1 VTAPRIYMV
10 AAEASGDLLAREV
23 VEAVRKVQPNAHIS
37 GIGGNELAS
46 VGIESAIDTSPLS
59 ILGFFEGV
67 KAYGHV
73 VRLADLAAE
82 AIVADSPDVVVLVDS
97 WGFMLRVAQRVRL
110 RAPDIRL
117 VKLVGPQVWATR
129 PGRAKTLASV
139 VDHLLCIHDL
149 EVPYYEPFGL
159 KTTVIG
165 NPAISRHVRGN
176 AQLFRQEQN
185 IPIGNKI
192 VLVLPGSRPSE
203 IKRVAPG
210 LVEAAKNL
218 KSANRDLSIVFMPA
232 SNVASQFQ
240 QDFPGLEGWSIVS
253 SDPNIRFDAMAAA
266 DLALACSGTVT
277 TELAMQDT
285 PMIVA
290 YKTGWI
296 TWALARGL
304 LYSKTHITLLNIVS
318 DDQEIVPEF
327 VQTRLNACAIAAK
340 AQAWLDDP
348 DALAAQLDRQRSALE
363 RMKEGD
369 RDASEIAA
377 GVVLKEA
384 AARRAGEISL
394 SREQK
399 IGRSR
404 S

>member
-1 VTAPRIYMV
+1 MSAPRIYMV
-10 AAEASGDLLAREV
+10 AAETSGDLLAREV
-23 VEAVRKVQPNAHIS
+23 VEDIRRRNPDAHIS
-37 GIGGNELAS
+37 GIGGGELAS
-46 VGIESAIDTSPLS
+46 VGIESAIDISPLS
-59 ILGFFEGV
+59 ILGFVEGLR
-67 KAYGHV
+67 AYGDV
-73 VRLADLAAE
+73 VRLADAAAD
-82 AIVADSPDVVVLVDS
+82 AIIADDPDVVVLVDS

-110 RAPDIRL
+110 RAPNIRL

-149 EVPYYEPFGL
+149 EVPFYEPFGL

-165 NPAISRHVRGN
+165 NPAISRHVQGN
-176 AQLFRQEQN
+176 GSSFRAGQS
-185 IPIGNKI
+185 IPEDTKL

-203 IKRVAPG
+203 IKRVAPE
-210 LVEAAKNL
+210 LVSAAQALKSNDPNL
-218 KSANRDLSIVFMPA
+218 KIVFMPA
-232 SNVASQFQ
+232 SNVATQFRE
-240 QDFPGLEGWSIVS
+240 DFPGIASWSIVS
-253 SDPNIRFDAMAAA
+253 SNPGARYDAMAAA

-318 DDQEIVPEF
+318 DDQEVVPEF
-327 VQTRLNACAIAAK
+327 VQTQQKADLIAAA
-340 AQAWLDDP
+340 AQDWLTDP
-348 DALAAQLDRQRSALE
+348 DKLLAQLNRQRIALD
-363 RMKEGD
+363 RMKEGN

-377 GVVLKEA
+377 GVILDEA
-384 AARRAGEISL
+384 AARSAGSISL
-394 SREQK
+394 QS
-399 IGRSR
+399 
-404 S
+404 

>member
-1 VTAPRIYMV
+1 MSAPRIYMV
-10 AAEASGDLLAREV
+10 AAETSGDLLAREV
-23 VEAVRKVQPNAHIS
+23 VEDIRRRNPDAHVS
-37 GIGGNELAS
+37 GIGGGELAS
-46 VGIESAIDTSPLS
+46 VGIESAIDISPLS
-59 ILGFFEGV
+59 ILGFVEGLR
-67 KAYGHV
+67 AYGDV
-73 VRLADLAAE
+73 VRLADAAAD
-82 AIVADSPDVVVLVDS
+82 AIIADDPDVVVLVDS

-110 RAPDIRL
+110 RAPNIRL

-149 EVPYYEPFGL
+149 EVPFYEPFGL

-165 NPAISRHVRGN
+165 NPAISRHVQGN
-176 AQLFRQEQN
+176 GSSFRAGQS
-185 IPIGNKI
+185 IPEDAKL

-203 IKRVAPG
+203 IKRVAPE
-210 LVEAAKNL
+210 LVSAAKALKSNDPNL
-218 KSANRDLSIVFMPA
+218 KIVFMPD
-232 SNVASQFQ
+232 SNVATQFRE
-240 QDFPGLEGWSIVS
+240 DFPGIASWSIVS
-253 SDPNIRFDAMAAA
+253 SNPGARYDAMAAA
-266 DLALACSGTVT
+266 NLALACSGTVT

-318 DDQEIVPEF
+318 DDQEVVPEF
-327 VQTRLNACAIAAK
+327 VQTRLKSDLIAAA
-340 AQAWLDDP
+340 AQDWLTDP
-348 DALAAQLDRQRSALE
+348 DKLSAQLDRQRIALD

-377 GVVLKEA
+377 GVILDEA
-384 AARRAGEISL
+384 AARSAGSISL
-394 SREQK
+394 QS
-399 IGRSR
+399 
-404 S
+404 

>member
-1 VTAPRIYMV
+1 MSAPRIYMV
-10 AAEASGDLLAREV
+10 AAETSGDLLAREV
-23 VEAVRKVQPNAHIS
+23 VEDIRRRNPDAHIS
-37 GIGGNELAS
+37 GIGGGELAS
-46 VGIESAIDTSPLS
+46 VGIESAIDISPLS
-59 ILGFFEGV
+59 ILGFVEGLR
-67 KAYGHV
+67 AYGDV
-73 VRLADLAAE
+73 VRLADAAAD
-82 AIVADSPDVVVLVDS
+82 AIIADDPDVVVLVDS

-110 RAPDIRL
+110 RAPNIRL

-149 EVPYYEPFGL
+149 EVPFYEPFGL

-165 NPAISRHVRGN
+165 NPAISRHVQGN
-176 AQLFRQEQN
+176 GSSFRAGQS
-185 IPIGNKI
+185 IPEDTKL

-203 IKRVAPG
+203 IKRVAPE
-210 LVEAAKNL
+210 LVSAAKALKSNDPNL
-218 KSANRDLSIVFMPA
+218 KIVFMPA
-232 SNVASQFQ
+232 SNVATQFRE
-240 QDFPGLEGWSIVS
+240 DFPGVASWSIVS
-253 SDPNIRFDAMAAA
+253 SDPGARYDAMAAA
-266 DLALACSGTVT
+266 NLALACSGTVT

-318 DDQEIVPEF
+318 DDQPIVPEF
-327 VQTRLNACAIAAK
+327 VQTQQKADLIAAA
-340 AQAWLDDP
+340 AQDWLTDP
-348 DALAAQLDRQRSALE
+348 DKLLAQLNRQRIALD

-377 GVVLKEA
+377 GVILDEA
-384 AARRAGEISL
+384 AARSAGSISL
-394 SREQK
+394 QS
-399 IGRSR
+399 
-404 S
+404 

>member
-1 VTAPRIYMV
+1 MSAPRIYMV
-10 AAEASGDLLAREV
+10 AAETSGDLLAREV
-23 VEAVRKVQPNAHIS
+23 VEDIRRRNPDAHIS
-37 GIGGNELAS
+37 GIGGGELAS
-46 VGIESAIDTSPLS
+46 VGIESAIDISPLS
-59 ILGFFEGV
+59 ILGFVEGLR
-67 KAYGHV
+67 AYGDV
-73 VRLADLAAE
+73 VRLADAAAD
-82 AIVADSPDVVVLVDS
+82 AIIADDPDVVVLVDS

-110 RAPDIRL
+110 RAPNIRL

-149 EVPYYEPFGL
+149 EVPFYEPFGL

-165 NPAISRHVRGN
+165 NPAISRHVQGN
-176 AQLFRQEQN
+176 GSSFRAGQS
-185 IPIGNKI
+185 IPEDAKL

-203 IKRVAPG
+203 IKRVAPE
-210 LVEAAKNL
+210 LVSAAKALKSNDPNL
-218 KSANRDLSIVFMPA
+218 KIVFMPA
-232 SNVASQFQ
+232 SNVATQFRE
-240 QDFPGLEGWSIVS
+240 DFPGVASWSIVS
-253 SDPNIRFDAMAAA
+253 SDPGARYDAMAAA
-266 DLALACSGTVT
+266 NLALACSGTVT

-318 DDQEIVPEF
+318 DDQEVVPEF
-327 VQTRLNACAIAAK
+327 VQTRLKSDLIAAA
-340 AQAWLDDP
+340 AQDWLTDP
-348 DALAAQLDRQRSALE
+348 DKLSAQLDRQRIALD

-377 GVVLKEA
+377 GVILDEA
-384 AARRAGEISL
+384 AARSAGSISL
-394 SREQK
+394 QS
-399 IGRSR
+399 
-404 S
+404 

>member
-1 VTAPRIYMV
+1 MSAPRIYMV
-10 AAEASGDLLAREV
+10 AAETSGDLLAREV
-23 VEAVRKVQPNAHIS
+23 VEDIRRRNPDAHIS
-37 GIGGNELAS
+37 GIGGGELAS
-46 VGIESAIDTSPLS
+46 VGIESAIDISPLS
-59 ILGFFEGV
+59 ILGFVEGLR
-67 KAYGHV
+67 AYGDV
-73 VRLADLAAE
+73 VRLADAAAD
-82 AIVADSPDVVVLVDS
+82 AIIADDPDVVVLVDS

-110 RAPDIRL
+110 RAPNIRL

-149 EVPYYEPFGL
+149 EVPFYEPFGL

-165 NPAISRHVRGN
+165 NPAISRHVQGN
-176 AQLFRQEQN
+176 GSSFRAGQS
-185 IPIGNKI
+185 IPEDTKL

-203 IKRVAPG
+203 IKRVAPE
-210 LVEAAKNL
+210 LVSAAKALKSNDPNL
-218 KSANRDLSIVFMPA
+218 KIVFMPA
-232 SNVASQFQ
+232 SNVATQFRE
-240 QDFPGLEGWSIVS
+240 DFPGIASWSIVS
-253 SDPNIRFDAMAAA
+253 SNPGARYDAMAAA

-318 DDQEIVPEF
+318 DDQEVVPEF
-327 VQTRLNACAIAAK
+327 VQTRLKSDLIAAA
-340 AQAWLDDP
+340 AQDWLTDP
-348 DALAAQLDRQRSALE
+348 DKLSAQLDRQRIALD

-377 GVVLKEA
+377 GVILDEA
-384 AARRAGEISL
+384 AARSAGSISL
-394 SREQK
+394 QS
-399 IGRSR
+399 
-404 S
+404 

>member
-1 VTAPRIYMV
+1 VSAPRIYMV
-10 AAEASGDLLAREV
+10 AAETSGDLLAREV
-23 VEAVRKVQPNAHIS
+23 VEDIRRRNPDAHIS
-37 GIGGNELAS
+37 GIGGGELAS
-46 VGIESAIDTSPLS
+46 VGIESAIDISPLS
-59 ILGFFEGV
+59 ILGFVEGLR
-67 KAYGHV
+67 AYGDV
-73 VRLADLAAE
+73 VRLADAAAD
-82 AIVADSPDVVVLVDS
+82 AIIADDPDVIVLVDS

-110 RAPDIRL
+110 RAPNIRL

-149 EVPYYEPFGL
+149 EVPFYEPFGL

-165 NPAISRHVRGN
+165 NPAISRHVQGN
-176 AQLFRQEQN
+176 GSSFRAGQS
-185 IPIGNKI
+185 IPEDAKL

-203 IKRVAPG
+203 IKRVAPE
-210 LVEAAKNL
+210 LVSAAKALKSNDPNL
-218 KSANRDLSIVFMPA
+218 KIVFMPA
-232 SNVASQFQ
+232 SNVATQFRE
-240 QDFPGLEGWSIVS
+240 DFPGVASWSIVS
-253 SDPNIRFDAMAAA
+253 SDPGARYDAMAAA
-266 DLALACSGTVT
+266 NLALACSGTVT

-318 DDQEIVPEF
+318 DDQPIVPEF
-327 VQTRLNACAIAAK
+327 VQTRLKSDLIAAA
-340 AQAWLDDP
+340 AQDWLTDP
-348 DALAAQLDRQRSALE
+348 DKLSAQLDRQRIALD

-377 GVVLKEA
+377 GVILDEA
-384 AARRAGEISL
+384 AARSAGSISL
-394 SREQK
+394 QS
-399 IGRSR
+399 
-404 S
+404 

>member
-1 VTAPRIYMV
+1 MV
-10 AAEASGDLLAREV
+10 AAETSGDLLAREV
-23 VEAVRKVQPNAHIS
+23 VEDIRRRNPDAHIS
-37 GIGGNELAS
+37 GIGGGELAS
-46 VGIESAIDTSPLS
+46 VGIESAIDISPLS
-59 ILGFFEGV
+59 ILGFVEGLR
-67 KAYGHV
+67 AYGDV
-73 VRLADLAAE
+73 VRLADAAAD
-82 AIVADSPDVVVLVDS
+82 AIIADDPDVVVLVDS

-110 RAPDIRL
+110 RAPNIRL

-149 EVPYYEPFGL
+149 EVPFYEPFGL

-165 NPAISRHVRGN
+165 NPAISRHVQGN
-176 AQLFRQEQN
+176 GSSFRAGQS
-185 IPIGNKI
+185 IPEDAKL

-203 IKRVAPG
+203 IKRVAPE
-210 LVEAAKNL
+210 LVSAAKALKSNDPNL
-218 KSANRDLSIVFMPA
+218 KIVFMPA
-232 SNVASQFQ
+232 SNVATQFRE
-240 QDFPGLEGWSIVS
+240 DFPGIASWSIVS
-253 SDPNIRFDAMAAA
+253 SNPGARYDAMAAA

-318 DDQEIVPEF
+318 DDQPIVPEF
-327 VQTRLNACAIAAK
+327 VQTQQKADLIAAA
-340 AQAWLDDP
+340 AQDWLTDP
-348 DALAAQLDRQRSALE
+348 DKLLAQLNRQRIALD

-377 GVVLKEA
+377 GVILDEA
-384 AARRAGEISL
+384 AARSAGSISL
-394 SREQK
+394 QS
-399 IGRSR
+399 
-404 S
+404 

>member
-1 VTAPRIYMV
+1 MSAPRIYMV
-10 AAEASGDLLAREV
+10 AAETSGDLLAREV
-23 VEAVRKVQPNAHIS
+23 VEDIRRRNPDAHIS
-37 GIGGNELAS
+37 GIGGGELAS
-46 VGIESAIDTSPLS
+46 VGIESAIDISPLS
-59 ILGFFEGV
+59 ILGFVEGLR
-67 KAYGHV
+67 AYGDV
-73 VRLADLAAE
+73 VRLADAAAD
-82 AIVADSPDVVVLVDS
+82 AIIADDPDVIVLVDS

-110 RAPDIRL
+110 RAPNIRL

-149 EVPYYEPFGL
+149 EVPFYEPFGL

-165 NPAISRHVRGN
+165 NPAISRHVQGN
-176 AQLFRQEQN
+176 GSSFRAGQS
-185 IPIGNKI
+185 IPEDAKL

-203 IKRVAPG
+203 IKRVAPE
-210 LVEAAKNL
+210 LVSAAKALKSNDPNL
-218 KSANRDLSIVFMPA
+218 KIVFMPA
-232 SNVASQFQ
+232 SNVATQFRE
-240 QDFPGLEGWSIVS
+240 DFPGVASWSIVS
-253 SDPNIRFDAMAAA
+253 SDPGARYDAMAAA

-318 DDQEIVPEF
+318 DDQPIVPEF
-327 VQTRLNACAIAAK
+327 VQTQQKADLIAAA
-340 AQAWLDDP
+340 AQDWFTDP
-348 DALAAQLDRQRSALE
+348 DKLLAQLNRQRIALD

-377 GVVLKEA
+377 GVILDEA
-384 AARRAGEISL
+384 AARSAGSISL
-394 SREQK
+394 QS
-399 IGRSR
+399 
-404 S
+404 

>member
-1 VTAPRIYMV
+1 MTTPRIYMV
-10 AAEASGDLLAREV
+10 AAELSGDLLAREV
-23 VEAVRKVQPNAHIS
+23 VEDIRKRLPDTHIS

-46 VGIESAIDTSPLS
+46 VGIKSAIDISPLS
-59 ILGFFEGV
+59 ILGFFEGL
-67 KAYGHV
+67 KAYGDV
-73 VRLADLAAE
+73 VRLADAAAK
-82 AIVADSPDVVVLVDS
+82 AIIADKPDVVVLVDS

-110 RAPDIRL
+110 QAPDIRL

-149 EVPYYEPFGL
+149 EVPFYEPFGL

-165 NPAISRHVRGN
+165 NPAISRHVQGDAVR
-176 AQLFRQEQN
+176 FRQSHH
-185 IPIGNKI
+185 IPAMEKI

-203 IKRVAPG
+203 IKRVAPE
-210 LVEAAKNL
+210 LVEAARKL
-218 KSANRDLSIVFMPA
+218 KSNDPSLNIVFMPA
-232 SNVASQFQ
+232 SNVASQFVEA
-240 QDFPGLEGWSIVS
+240 FPGLSDWAIVS
-253 SDPNIRFDAMAAA
+253 SDPGVRYDAMAAA

-296 TWALARGL
+296 TWTLARGL
-304 LYSKTHITLLNIVS
+304 LYSKRHITLLNIVS

-327 VQTRLNACAIAAK
+327 VQTRQKADDIAAK
-340 AQAWLDDP
+340 AQDWLDNP
-348 DALAAQLDRQRSALE
+348 AELAAQLNRQRKALE

-377 GVVLKEA
+377 GVILQEA
-384 AARRAGEISL
+384 AARSAGAISHQ
-394 SREQK
+394 S
-399 IGRSR
+399 
-404 S
+404 

>member
-1 VTAPRIYMV
+1 
-10 AAEASGDLLAREV
+10 
-23 VEAVRKVQPNAHIS
+23 
-37 GIGGNELAS
+37 
-46 VGIESAIDTSPLS
+46 
-59 ILGFFEGV
+59 
-67 KAYGHV
+67 
-73 VRLADLAAE
+73 
-82 AIVADSPDVVVLVDS
+82 
-97 WGFMLRVAQRVRL
+97 MLRVAQRVRL
-110 RAPDIRL
+110 RAPNIRL

-149 EVPYYEPFGL
+149 EVPFYEPFGL

-165 NPAISRHVRGN
+165 NPAISRHVQGN
-176 AQLFRQEQN
+176 GSSFRAGQS
-185 IPIGNKI
+185 IPEDAKL

-203 IKRVAPG
+203 IKRVAPE
-210 LVEAAKNL
+210 LVSAAKALKSNDPNL
-218 KSANRDLSIVFMPA
+218 KIVFMPA
-232 SNVASQFQ
+232 SNVATQFRE
-240 QDFPGLEGWSIVS
+240 DFPGIASWSIVS
-253 SDPNIRFDAMAAA
+253 SNPGARYDAMAAA

-318 DDQEIVPEF
+318 DDQPIVPEF
-327 VQTRLNACAIAAK
+327 VQTQQKADLIAAA
-340 AQAWLDDP
+340 AQDWLTDP
-348 DALAAQLDRQRSALE
+348 DKLLAQLNRQRIALD

-377 GVVLKEA
+377 GVILDEA
-384 AARRAGEISL
+384 AARSAGSISL
-394 SREQK
+394 QS
-399 IGRSR
+399 
-404 S
+404 

>member
-1 VTAPRIYMV
+1 MSAPRIYMV
-10 AAEASGDLLAREV
+10 AAETSGDLLAREV
-23 VEAVRKVQPNAHIS
+23 VEDIRRRNPDAHVS
-37 GIGGNELAS
+37 GIGGGELAS
-46 VGIESAIDTSPLS
+46 VGIESAIDISPLS
-59 ILGFFEGV
+59 ILGFVEGLR
-67 KAYGHV
+67 AYGDV
-73 VRLADLAAE
+73 VRLADAAAD
-82 AIVADSPDVVVLVDS
+82 AIIADDPDVVVLVDS

-110 RAPDIRL
+110 RAPNIRL

-149 EVPYYEPFGL
+149 EVPFYEPFGL

-165 NPAISRHVRGN
+165 NPAISRHVQGN
-176 AQLFRQEQN
+176 GSSFRAGQS
-185 IPIGNKI
+185 IPEDAKL

-203 IKRVAPG
+203 IKRVAPE
-210 LVEAAKNL
+210 LVSAAKALKSNDPNL
-218 KSANRDLSIVFMPA
+218 KIVFMPA
-232 SNVASQFQ
+232 SNVATQFRE
-240 QDFPGLEGWSIVS
+240 DFPGIASWSIVS
-253 SDPNIRFDAMAAA
+253 SNPGARYDAMAAA

-318 DDQEIVPEF
+318 DDQPIVPEF
-327 VQTRLNACAIAAK
+327 VQTQQKADLIAAA
-340 AQAWLDDP
+340 AQDWLTDP
-348 DALAAQLDRQRSALE
+348 DKLLAQLNRQRIALD

-377 GVVLKEA
+377 GVILDEA
-384 AARRAGEISL
+384 AARSAGSISL
-394 SREQK
+394 QS
-399 IGRSR
+399 
-404 S
+404 